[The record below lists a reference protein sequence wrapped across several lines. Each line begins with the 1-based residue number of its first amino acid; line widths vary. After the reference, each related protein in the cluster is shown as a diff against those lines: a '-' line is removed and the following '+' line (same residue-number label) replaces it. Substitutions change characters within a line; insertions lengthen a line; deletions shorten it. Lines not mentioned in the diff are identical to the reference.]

1 MKDITYTDCKSNGA
15 KKRHMVGLNA
25 KDIVELAD
33 NSKRLVQDNEYYKY
47 IFKKTEKIVSVV
59 FYVLH
64 HTSERARNEV
74 HVKDIEAAAQRVHNA
89 IIASLEARTHDAN
102 GAVHEAAITLV
113 ALESKL
119 RVAHVAGLI
128 QRQVV
133 ELCAAEIQTVL
144 RAMQNY
150 IQPSETF
157 HFENESETTD
167 PLAPAQATAPGTI
180 PTAPAPA
187 RSGTPAPREPA
198 PRATGTE
205 RRERIRTIVQ
215 AKGNVTIK
223 DISDII
229 TDCSEKTIQ
238 RELNDMIRAGEVIR
252 EGKRRWSTYRLAN

>member
-1 MKDITYTDCKSNGA
+1 
-15 KKRHMVGLNA
+15 MVGLNA

-33 NSKRLVQDNEYYKY
+33 NSRRLVQDNEYYKY

-64 HTSERARNEV
+64 HTSERTRNEV

-89 IIASLEARTHDAN
+89 VIASLEARTHDAAA
-102 GAVHEAAITLV
+102 AVHEAAITLV

-119 RVAHVAGLI
+119 RVAHVAGLL

-133 ELCAAEIQTVL
+133 ELCAEEIQTVL
-144 RAMQNY
+144 RAMQSY

-167 PLAPAQATAPGTI
+167 PLAPAAASAPR
-180 PTAPAPA
+180 PA
-187 RSGTPAPREPA
+187 RTEAPPAEPPAAAPSGREPA
-198 PRATGTE
+198 PRADAAK

-238 RELNDMIRAGEVIR
+238 RELNDMIRTGEIVR
-252 EGKRRWSTYRLAN
+252 EGKRRWSTYKLAN